1 MASSPGVPCPM
12 NSPVH
17 GLEAA
22 RRGLADF
29 AGRAEGSSPLYTHLA
44 SKAAEDDEVAGLLAD
59 AREPD
64 GELLL
69 AVAHRLLQ
77 ADPIH
82 PLTRYY
88 PTLGGFDG
96 VDAETWPMFRAFLLE
111 RAEKARELLTSCTVR
126 NNDVQRATL
135 LYPALS
141 AVAKQAKG
149 TLGLIEVGACAG
161 LLLGLDKFG
170 YRYHCDGGEQF
181 TAGPAKTAVGLH
193 CAVEGPGFGGPRK
206 KLPLGDRVG
215 LDPAPVDLSDEDELA
230 WLDACIWADQPERV
244 RLLRTAAAAHAK
256 NPQEVVAGDGAT
268 DLASVAERLPSDAPL
283 VVMNSNTMAHMGEHG
298 RAAYVAALAA
308 LAEHRP
314 LWWVS
319 HEPYDEG
326 IADVLPGRDDL
337 KPGSGTPPFG
347 VLSIA
352 RWSGGEPDVTVLA
365 TTDLHGGRMIWL
377 G

>member
-1 MASSPGVPCPM
+1 MSSPV
-12 NSPVH
+12 NDI
-17 GLEAA
+17 EAA
-22 RRGLADF
+22 RRGLAEF
-29 AGRAEGSSPLYTHLA
+29 AGRAEASSPLYAHLA
-44 SKAAEDDEVAGLLAD
+44 GKAAEDDEVAGLLVD
-59 AREPD
+59 APEPD

-96 VDAETWPMFRAFLLE
+96 VDAETWPMFRTFLLE
-111 RAEKARELLTSCTVR
+111 RADRARALLASRVVR
-126 NNDVQRATL
+126 NNDVQRAAL

-149 TLGLIEVGACAG
+149 TIGLIEVGACAG

-170 YRYHCDGGEQF
+170 YRYHCDDGVQH
-181 TAGPAKTAVGLH
+181 TAGPTKAAVGLH
-193 CAVEGPGFGGPRK
+193 CAVAGPGFGGPRK
-206 KLPLGDRVG
+206 KLSLGERVG
-215 LDPAPVDLSDEDELA
+215 LDPAPVDLADEDELA

-244 RLLRTAAAAHAK
+244 RLLRTAAAAQGK
-256 NPQEVVAGDGAT
+256 NPPDVVAGDGAA

-283 VVMNSNTMAHMGEHG
+283 VVMNSNTMPHMGEQG
-298 RAAYVAALAA
+298 RATYVAALAA
-308 LAEHRP
+308 LAEQRP

-319 HEPYDEG
+319 HEPYEQG
-326 IADVLPGRDDL
+326 IAEVLPGRDDL
-337 KPGSGTPPFG
+337 GPGAG
-347 VLSIA
+347 VLSVA
-352 RWSGGEPDVTVLA
+352 HWSGPEPDVTVLA
-365 TTDLHGGRMIWL
+365 TTDLHGGRMTWL

>member
-1 MASSPGVPCPM
+1 MSSV
-12 NSPVH
+12 NDV
-17 GLEAA
+17 EAA
-22 RRGLADF
+22 RRGLAAF
-29 AGRAEGSSPLYTHLA
+29 ADRAEATSPLYAHLA
-44 SKAAEDDEVAGLLAD
+44 TKAAEDDDVAGLLA
-59 AREPD
+59 AAPEPD

-96 VDAETWPMFRAFLLE
+96 VDAETWPMFRTFLLE
-111 RAEKARELLTSCTVR
+111 RADRARELLTSRIVR

-141 AVAKQAKG
+141 AVTKHAKG
-149 TLGLIEVGACAG
+149 TLVLIEVGACAG

-181 TAGPAKTAVGLH
+181 TAGPTKTAIGLH
-193 CAVEGPGFGGPRK
+193 CAVEGPGFSGPKK
-206 KLPLGDRVG
+206 KLPLGERVG
-215 LDPAPVDLSDEDELA
+215 IDPAPVDVSDEEELA

-244 RLLRTAAAAHAK
+244 RLLRTAAVAQAK
-256 NPQEVVAGDGAT
+256 NPQDVVAGDGAA

-283 VVMNSNTMAHMGEHG
+283 VVMNSNTMAHMGPQG

-308 LAEHRP
+308 LAEQRP

-326 IADVLPGRDDL
+326 IAEVLPGRDDL
-337 KPGSGTPPFG
+337 TPSAGASRFG
-347 VLSIA
+347 VLSVT

-365 TTDLHGGRMIWL
+365 TTDLHGGRMTWR